1 MLLTRGGQAW
11 KRRGSFRVTSV
22 GWETP
27 PPLPPT
33 LCARES
39 RAENTAMGVDFLKA
53 ERNTPGGDGEGREK
67 YPWIVSENPILTSIT
82 GVEAWRG
89 VAIVVDGESKILG

>member
-1 MLLTRGGQAW
+1 METARLV
-11 KRRGSFRVTSV
+11 SCHFRWL
-22 GWETP
+22 GNP

-89 VAIVVDGESKILG
+89 VAWRGDRGGR

>member
-27 PPLPPT
+27 PPPPT

-53 ERNTPGGDGEGREK
+53 ERNTPGGGGRGGEGKIPMDRFGESDSHIH
-67 YPWIVSENPILTSIT
+67 YGRGSV
-82 GVEAWRG
+82 AWRG
-89 VAIVVDGESKILG
+89 DRGGR